1 VFGVKSVTNT
11 LSEANQAISGALSR
25 AGAHPLALASPFA
38 ICQAIWLR
46 ISAWMG
52 QWEHPTSDGQAA
64 FRFGE
69 RENCK
74 GPSA

>member
-52 QWEHPTSDGQAA
+52 RLSIPHKDQLGS
-64 FRFGE
+64 R
-69 RENCK
+69 
-74 GPSA
+74 